1 MPARSPWP
9 LPFAFMSQL
18 KLTLLL
24 AFFTMLGPLGI
35 DTYLPSFHAIAQE
48 FAVDAAVVQQTL
60 SVYVLG
66 LALMMLVYGT
76 LSDAIGRRRV
86 MLFTVTG
93 FGLVSLLAALAPSIE
108 SLIALRAAQGV
119 MAGAGMVVSRA
130 MVQDR
135 YQGAQAQRMM
145 AMIMVVFGLAPALA
159 PILGG
164 WLQLHGGW
172 RASFVFLAV
181 FALLLLATA
190 WRGLPETLEVAQRTP
205 LAWRPIA
212 RNYLIAIRHRP
223 FRRMLLAIGMMGS
236 GMAVYIASAAE
247 FVITLLGQS
256 ETDFGWLFIPL
267 VGGGMLGSV
276 ISSFLASRLPP
287 RRQKQIGF
295 ALMALACI
303 SNVIYNLLFTASL
316 PWAVMPIALYT
327 LSWSLISPVVVLQA
341 VGLFPQMRGLASSLQ
356 GFVQMLLFALITSA
370 LVPLLF
376 HSALLLALGHAAMV
390 MGGMLVWAVCTRS
403 HDVAR

>member
-1 MPARSPWP
+1 
-9 LPFAFMSQL
+9 MSQL
-18 KLTLLL
+18 KLTLML
-24 AFFTMLGPLGI
+24 ALFTMLGPLGI

-48 FAVDAAVVQQTL
+48 FAVDAAMVQQTL

-86 MLFTVTG
+86 MLFTAAG
-93 FGLVSLLAALAPSIE
+93 FGLVSLLAALSPSIE
-108 SLIALRAAQGV
+108 TLIALRAAQGV

-135 YQGAQAQRMM
+135 YHGAQAQRMM

-172 RASFVFLAV
+172 RASFGFLAL

-190 WRGLPETLEVAQRTP
+190 WRGLPETLAQEKRTP

-212 RNYLIAIRHRP
+212 RNYLTAIRHRP
-223 FRRMLLAIGMMGS
+223 FRRMLLAIGLMGA
-236 GMAVYIASAAE
+236 GMAIYIASAAE
-247 FVITLLGQS
+247 FVVTLLGQD
-256 ETDFGWLFIPL
+256 ETGFGWLFLPL

-276 ISSFLASRLPP
+276 ISTVLASRLTPA
-287 RRQKQIGF
+287 RQKQIGF
-295 ALMALACI
+295 ALLALACI
-303 SNVIYNLLFTASL
+303 VNVGYNALFTATL
-316 PWAVMPIALYT
+316 PWAVLPIALYT
-327 LSWSLISPVVVLQA
+327 LSWSLISPLVALQA
-341 VGLFPQMRGLASSLQ
+341 VGFFPQMRGLASSLQ
-356 GFVQMLLFALITSA
+356 GFVQMMLFALITSA

-376 HSALLLALGHAAMV
+376 HSALWLALGHAALIV
-390 MGGMLVWAVCTRS
+390 SGMALWYFCAREH
-403 HDVAR
+403 HD

>member
-1 MPARSPWP
+1 MHP
-9 LPFAFMSQL
+9 L

-24 AFFTMLGPLGI
+24 ALFTMLGPLGI
-35 DTYLPSFHAIAQE
+35 DTYLPSFHAIARE
-48 FAVDAAVVQQTL
+48 FAVDATVVQQTL

-86 MLFTVTG
+86 MLFTVAG
-93 FGLVSLLAALAPSIE
+93 FGVVSLLASLAPSIE
-108 SLIALRAAQGV
+108 MLIALRAAQGL

-172 RASFVFLAV
+172 RASFVFLALFSV
-181 FALLLLATA
+181 LLLATA
-190 WRGLPETLEVAQRTP
+190 WRALPETLAQEQRTP
-205 LAWRPIA
+205 LAWRPIG
-212 RNYLIAIRHRP
+212 RNYLTAIRHRA
-223 FRRMLLAIGMMGS
+223 FRRMLLAIGLMGS

-247 FVITLLGQS
+247 FVVTLLGQS
-256 ETDFGWLFIPL
+256 ETGFGWLFIPL

-276 ISSFLASRLPP
+276 ISTFLASRLSP

-295 ALMALACI
+295 TLMALAC
-303 SNVIYNLLFTASL
+303 SVNVAYNALFTASL
-316 PWAVMPIALYT
+316 PWAVLPIALYT
-327 LSWSLISPVVVLQA
+327 LSWSLISPLVVLQA
-341 VGLFPQMRGLASSLQ
+341 VGFFPQMRGLASSLQ

-376 HSALLLALGHAAMV
+376 HSALWLALGHATLV
-390 MGGMLVWAVCTRS
+390 LGGMLIWALCSR
-403 HDVAR
+403 DAEPAPAPR

>member
-1 MPARSPWP
+1 
-9 LPFAFMSQL
+9 MSQL
-18 KLTLLL
+18 KLTLML
-24 AFFTMLGPLGI
+24 ALFTMLGPLGI

-48 FAVDAAVVQQTL
+48 FAVDAAMVQQTL

-86 MLFTVTG
+86 MLFTAAG
-93 FGLVSLLAALAPSIE
+93 FGLVSLLAALSPSIE
-108 SLIALRAAQGV
+108 TLIALRAAQGV

-135 YQGAQAQRMM
+135 YHGAQAQRMM

-172 RASFVFLAV
+172 RASFGFLAL

-190 WRGLPETLEVAQRTP
+190 WRGLPETLAQEKRTP

-212 RNYLIAIRHRP
+212 RNYLTAIRHRP
-223 FRRMLLAIGMMGS
+223 FRRMLLAIGLMGA

-247 FVITLLGQS
+247 FVITLLGQD
-256 ETDFGWLFIPL
+256 ETGFGWLFIPL

-276 ISSFLASRLPP
+276 ISTIIASRLSTG
-287 RRQKQIGF
+287 RQKQIGF

-303 SNVIYNLLFTASL
+303 INVGYNALFTATL
-316 PWAVMPIALYT
+316 PWAVLPIALYT
-327 LSWSLISPVVVLQA
+327 LSWSLISPLVVLQA
-341 VGLFPQMRGLASSLQ
+341 VGFFPQMRGLASSLQ
-356 GFVQMLLFALITSA
+356 GFVQMMLFALITSA

-376 HSALLLALGHAAMV
+376 HSALWLALGHAALIV
-390 MGGMLVWAVCTRS
+390 SGMTLWYFC
-403 HDVAR
+403 AREHHG

>member
-1 MPARSPWP
+1 
-9 LPFAFMSQL
+9 MSQL

-24 AFFTMLGPLGI
+24 ALFTMLGPLGI

-48 FAVDAAVVQQTL
+48 FAVDATVVQQTL
-60 SVYVLG
+60 SVYVLS

-76 LSDAIGRRRV
+76 LSDALGRRRV
-86 MLFTVTG
+86 MLFTVAG
-93 FGLVSLLAALAPSIE
+93 FGLVSLLAALAPSIQT
-108 SLIALRAAQGV
+108 LIALRAAQGL

-145 AMIMVVFGLAPALA
+145 AMIMLVFGLAPALA

-172 RASFVFLAV
+172 RASFGFLAL
-181 FALLLLATA
+181 FSLLLLATA
-190 WRGLPETLEVAQRTP
+190 WRGLPETLAPAQRTS

-212 RNYLIAIRHRP
+212 HNYLTALRHRT
-223 FRRMLLAIGMMGS
+223 FRRMLLAIGLMGA

-247 FVITLLGQS
+247 FVVTLLGQS
-256 ETDFGWLFIPL
+256 ETGFGWLFIPL

-276 ISSFLASRLPP
+276 ISSFLAARVAP
-287 RRQKQIGF
+287 RRQKQLGF
-295 ALMALACI
+295 ALMALACTV
-303 SNVIYNLLFTASL
+303 NVAYNALCTASL
-316 PWAVMPIALYT
+316 PWAVLPIALYT
-327 LSWSLISPVVVLQA
+327 LSWSLISPLVVLQA
-341 VGLFPQMRGLASSLQ
+341 VGIFPQMRGLASSLQ

-376 HSALLLALGHAAMV
+376 HSALWLALGHAALV
-390 MGGMLVWAVCTRS
+390 LAGMLVWALCTRGGAETP
-403 HDVAR
+403 H

>member
-1 MPARSPWP
+1 
-9 LPFAFMSQL
+9 MSQL
-18 KLTLLL
+18 KLTLML
-24 AFFTMLGPLGI
+24 ALFTMLGPLGI

-48 FAVDAAVVQQTL
+48 FAVDAAMVQQTL

-86 MLFTVTG
+86 MLFTAAG
-93 FGLVSLLAALAPSIE
+93 FGLVSLLAALSPSIE
-108 SLIALRAAQGV
+108 TLIALRAAQGV

-135 YQGAQAQRMM
+135 YHGAQAQRMM

-172 RASFVFLAV
+172 RASFGFLAL

-190 WRGLPETLEVAQRTP
+190 WRGLPETLAQEKRTP

-212 RNYLIAIRHRP
+212 RNYLTAIRHRP
-223 FRRMLLAIGMMGS
+223 FRRMLLAIGLMGA
-236 GMAVYIASAAE
+236 GMAIYIASAAE
-247 FVITLLGQS
+247 FVVTLLGQD
-256 ETDFGWLFIPL
+256 ETGFGWLFLPL

-276 ISSFLASRLPP
+276 ISTVLASRLTPAH
-287 RRQKQIGF
+287 QKQIGF
-295 ALMALACI
+295 ALLALACI
-303 SNVIYNLLFTASL
+303 VNVGYNALFTATL
-316 PWAVMPIALYT
+316 PWAVLPIALYT
-327 LSWSLISPVVVLQA
+327 LSWSLISPLVALQA
-341 VGLFPQMRGLASSLQ
+341 VGFFPQMRGLASSLQ
-356 GFVQMLLFALITSA
+356 GFVQMMLFALITSA

-376 HSALLLALGHAAMV
+376 HSALWLALGHAALIV
-390 MGGMLVWAVCTRS
+390 SGMALWYFCAREH
-403 HDVAR
+403 HD

>member
-1 MPARSPWP
+1 
-9 LPFAFMSQL
+9 MSQL

-48 FAVDAAVVQQTL
+48 FAVDATVVQQTL

-66 LALMMLVYGT
+66 LAVMMLVYGT

-93 FGLVSLLAALAPSIE
+93 FGLVSLLAALSPSIE
-108 SLIALRAAQGV
+108 TLIALRAAQGV

-135 YQGAQAQRMM
+135 YHGAQAQRMM

-172 RASFVFLAV
+172 RASFGFLAL

-190 WRGLPETLEVAQRTP
+190 WRGLPETLAQEKRTP

-212 RNYLIAIRHRP
+212 RNYLTAIRHRP
-223 FRRMLLAIGMMGS
+223 FRRMVLAIGLMGS

-247 FVITLLGQS
+247 FVITLLGQD
-256 ETDFGWLFIPL
+256 ETGFGWLFIPL

-276 ISSFLASRLPP
+276 ISTIIASRLSPA
-287 RRQKQIGF
+287 RQKQIGF
-295 ALMALACI
+295 TLMGLACVV
-303 SNVIYNLLFTASL
+303 NVGYNLLFTASL
-316 PWAVMPIALYT
+316 PWAVLPIALYT
-327 LSWSLISPVVVLQA
+327 LSWSLISPLVVLQA
-341 VGLFPQMRGLASSLQ
+341 VGFFPTMRGLASSLQ
-356 GFVQMLLFALITSA
+356 GFVQMMLFALITSA

-376 HSALLLALGHAAMV
+376 HSALWLALGHAALIV
-390 MGGMLVWAVCTRS
+390 SGMTLWAFC
-403 HDVAR
+403 AREHHA

>member
-1 MPARSPWP
+1 MKH
-9 LPFAFMSQL
+9 L
-18 KLTLLL
+18 KLTVLL
-24 AFFTMLGPLGI
+24 ALFTMLGPLGI

-60 SVYVLG
+60 SVYVLS

-86 MLFTVTG
+86 LLFTVAG
-93 FGLVSLLAALAPSIE
+93 FGLVSLLAALSPGIA

-145 AMIMVVFGLAPALA
+145 AMIMVVFSLAPALA

-172 RASFVFLAV
+172 RASFVFLAL
-181 FALLLLATA
+181 FALLLLITA
-190 WRGLPETLEVAQRTP
+190 WRGLPETLLPAQRMP
-205 LAWRPIA
+205 LAWKPIA
-212 RNYLIAIRHRP
+212 RNYLTALRHRL
-223 FRRMLLAIGMMGS
+223 FRRMLLAIGLMGS
-236 GMAVYIASAAE
+236 AMAVYIASAAE
-247 FVITLLGQS
+247 FVVTLLGQD
-256 ETDFGWLFIPL
+256 ETGFGWLFIPL
-267 VGGGMLGSV
+267 VGGGMLGSLTT
-276 ISSFLASRLPP
+276 SFLASRLPP

-295 ALMALACI
+295 ALLTLAC
-303 SNVIYNLLFTASL
+303 SLNVGYNALFTASL
-316 PWAVMPIALYT
+316 PWAVLPIALYT
-327 LSWSLISPVVVLQA
+327 FAWSLVSPLIVLQA
-341 VGLFPQMRGLASSLQ
+341 VAIFPQMRGLASSLQ
-356 GFVQMLLFALITSA
+356 GFVQMMLFAAITAA

-376 HSALLLALGHAAMV
+376 HSALWLALGHATLV
-390 MGGMLVWAVCTRS
+390 IGGMLLWAWTTRGGAAMAA
-403 HDVAR
+403 H

>member
-1 MPARSPWP
+1 
-9 LPFAFMSQL
+9 MSQL
-18 KLTLLL
+18 KLTLML
-24 AFFTMLGPLGI
+24 ALFTMLGPLGI

-86 MLFTVTG
+86 MLFTAAG
-93 FGLVSLLAALAPSIE
+93 FGLVSLLAALSPSIE
-108 SLIALRAAQGV
+108 TLIALRAAQGV

-135 YQGAQAQRMM
+135 YHGAQAQRMM

-172 RASFVFLAV
+172 RASFGFLAL

-190 WRGLPETLEVAQRTP
+190 WRGLPETLAQEKRTP

-212 RNYLIAIRHRP
+212 RNYLTAIRHRP
-223 FRRMLLAIGMMGS
+223 FRRMLLAIGLMGA
-236 GMAVYIASAAE
+236 GMAIYIASAAE
-247 FVITLLGQS
+247 FVVTLLGQD
-256 ETDFGWLFIPL
+256 ETGFGWLFLPL

-276 ISSFLASRLPP
+276 ISTVLASRLTPA
-287 RRQKQIGF
+287 RQKQIGF
-295 ALMALACI
+295 ALLALACI
-303 SNVIYNLLFTASL
+303 VNVGYNALFTATL
-316 PWAVMPIALYT
+316 PWAVLPIALYT
-327 LSWSLISPVVVLQA
+327 LSWSLISPLVALQA
-341 VGLFPQMRGLASSLQ
+341 VGFFPQMRGLASSLQ
-356 GFVQMLLFALITSA
+356 GFVQMMLFALITSA

-376 HSALLLALGHAAMV
+376 HSALWLALGHAALIV
-390 MGGMLVWAVCTRS
+390 SGMALWYFCAREH
-403 HDVAR
+403 HD

>member
-1 MPARSPWP
+1 M
-9 LPFAFMSQL
+9 QHL

-24 AFFTMLGPLGI
+24 ALFTMLGPLGI

-48 FAVDAAVVQQTL
+48 FSVDAAVVQQTL

-93 FGLVSLLAALAPSIE
+93 FGLVSLLAALSPSIE
-108 SLIALRAAQGV
+108 TLIALRAAQGV

-135 YQGAQAQRMM
+135 YHGAQAQRMM

-172 RASFVFLAV
+172 RASFGFLAL
-181 FALLLLATA
+181 FSLLLLATA
-190 WRGLPETLEVAQRTP
+190 WRGLPETLAQEKRTP

-212 RNYLIAIRHRP
+212 HNYLIAIRHKP
-223 FRRMLLAIGMMGS
+223 FRRMLLAIGLMGA

-247 FVITLLGQS
+247 FVITLLGQD
-256 ETDFGWLFIPL
+256 ETGFGWLFIPL

-276 ISSFLASRLPP
+276 ISTILASRSSP

-295 ALMALACI
+295 ALMALACVV
-303 SNVIYNLLFTASL
+303 NVSYNALFTASL
-316 PWAVMPIALYT
+316 PWAVLPIALYT
-327 LSWSLISPVVVLQA
+327 LSWSLISPLVVLQA
-341 VGLFPQMRGLASSLQ
+341 VGFFPQMRGLASSLQ
-356 GFVQMLLFALITSA
+356 GFVQMMLFALITSA

-376 HSALLLALGHAAMV
+376 HSALWLALGHAALV
-390 MGGMLVWAVCTRS
+390 VSGMTLWAFF
-403 HDVAR
+403 AREHRG

>member
-1 MPARSPWP
+1 
-9 LPFAFMSQL
+9 MSQL

-48 FAVDAAVVQQTL
+48 FAVDATVVQQTL

-66 LALMMLVYGT
+66 LAVMMLVYGT

-93 FGLVSLLAALAPSIE
+93 FGLVSLLAALSPSIE
-108 SLIALRAAQGV
+108 TLIALRAAQGV

-135 YQGAQAQRMM
+135 YHGAQAQRMM

-172 RASFVFLAV
+172 RASFGFLAL

-190 WRGLPETLEVAQRTP
+190 WRGLPETLAQEQRTP

-212 RNYLIAIRHRP
+212 RNYLTAIRHRP
-223 FRRMLLAIGMMGS
+223 FRRMLLAIGLMGS

-247 FVITLLGQS
+247 FVITLLGQD
-256 ETDFGWLFIPL
+256 ETGFGWLFIPL

-276 ISSFLASRLPP
+276 ISTILASRLSPA
-287 RRQKQIGF
+287 RQKQIGF
-295 ALMALACI
+295 ALMGLACVV
-303 SNVIYNLLFTASL
+303 NVSYNLFFTASL
-316 PWAVMPIALYT
+316 PWAVLPIALYT
-327 LSWSLISPVVVLQA
+327 LSWSLISPLVVLQA
-341 VGLFPQMRGLASSLQ
+341 VGFFPTMRGLASSLQ
-356 GFVQMLLFALITSA
+356 GFVQMMLFALITSA

-376 HSALLLALGHAAMV
+376 HSALWLALGHAALIV
-390 MGGMLVWAVCTRS
+390 SGMTLWAFC
-403 HDVAR
+403 AREHHA

>member
-1 MPARSPWP
+1 
-9 LPFAFMSQL
+9 MSQL
-18 KLTLLL
+18 KLTLML
-24 AFFTMLGPLGI
+24 ALFTMLGPLGI

-48 FAVDAAVVQQTL
+48 FAVDAAMVQQTL

-86 MLFTVTG
+86 MLFTAAG
-93 FGLVSLLAALAPSIE
+93 FGLVSLLAALSPSIE
-108 SLIALRAAQGV
+108 TLIALRAAQGV

-135 YQGAQAQRMM
+135 YHGAQAQRMM
-145 AMIMVVFGLAPALA
+145 AMIMMVFGLAPALA

-172 RASFVFLAV
+172 RASFGFLAL

-190 WRGLPETLEVAQRTP
+190 WRGLPETLAQEKRTP

-212 RNYLIAIRHRP
+212 RNYLTAIRHRP
-223 FRRMLLAIGMMGS
+223 FRRMLLAIGLMGA
-236 GMAVYIASAAE
+236 GMAIYIASAAE
-247 FVITLLGQS
+247 FVVTLLGQD
-256 ETDFGWLFIPL
+256 ETGFGWLFLPL

-276 ISSFLASRLPP
+276 ISTVLASRLTPAH
-287 RRQKQIGF
+287 QKQIGF
-295 ALMALACI
+295 ALLALACI
-303 SNVIYNLLFTASL
+303 VNVGYNALFTATL
-316 PWAVMPIALYT
+316 PWAVLPIALYT
-327 LSWSLISPVVVLQA
+327 LSWSLISPLVALQA
-341 VGLFPQMRGLASSLQ
+341 VGFFPQMRGLASSLQ
-356 GFVQMLLFALITSA
+356 GFVQMMLFALITSA

-376 HSALLLALGHAAMV
+376 HSALWLALGHAALIV
-390 MGGMLVWAVCTRS
+390 SGMALWYFCAREH
-403 HDVAR
+403 HD

>member
-1 MPARSPWP
+1 
-9 LPFAFMSQL
+9 MSQL

-48 FAVDAAVVQQTL
+48 FAVDATVVQQTL

-66 LALMMLVYGT
+66 LAVMMLVYGT

-93 FGLVSLLAALAPSIE
+93 FGLVSLLAALSPSIE
-108 SLIALRAAQGV
+108 TLIALRAAQGV

-135 YQGAQAQRMM
+135 YHGAQAQRMM

-172 RASFVFLAV
+172 RASFSFLAL

-190 WRGLPETLEVAQRTP
+190 WRGLPETLAQEKRTP

-212 RNYLIAIRHRP
+212 RNYLTAIRHRP
-223 FRRMLLAIGMMGS
+223 FRRMVLAIGLMGS

-247 FVITLLGQS
+247 FVITLLGQD
-256 ETDFGWLFIPL
+256 ETGFGWLFIPL

-276 ISSFLASRLPP
+276 ISTIIASRLSPA
-287 RRQKQIGF
+287 RQKQIGF
-295 ALMALACI
+295 TLMGLACVV
-303 SNVIYNLLFTASL
+303 NVGYNLLFTASL
-316 PWAVMPIALYT
+316 PWAVLPIALYT
-327 LSWSLISPVVVLQA
+327 LSWSLISPLVVLQA
-341 VGLFPQMRGLASSLQ
+341 VGFFPTMRGLASSLQ
-356 GFVQMLLFALITSA
+356 GFVQMMLFALITSA

-376 HSALLLALGHAAMV
+376 HSALWLALGHAALIV
-390 MGGMLVWAVCTRS
+390 SGMTLWAFC
-403 HDVAR
+403 AREHHA